1 MKACIGIRRE
11 DKSRWERRVPVTPAD
26 ARKLEEEHDIEVWV
40 QPSPIRVFSEKEFTQ
55 AGATVQEDLS
65 PCPVIFAVKE
75 MPLDFFEAGKTYVF
89 FAHVIKGQPYNMP
102 MLKRMLELG
111 CTLIDY
117 EKVTDEKGRRLIFFG
132 QHAGIAGMIETLW
145 ALGQRLDWEGIPNPF
160 SQLGHTYEYKD
171 LAEAEE
177 AISKVGEKIKA
188 EGLPEPVTPLI
199 CGVAG
204 YGNVARGVWE
214 ILDLL
219 PIEEIEPKEVASLA
233 EGSDYDANI
242 MYKVVF
248 KEEHTVEPIS
258 SEDRPSAGSGHRFE
272 LQDFYDHPEKYRN
285 KFESYVPY
293 LTLIVNCIYWEE
305 KYPRLVTKKYL
316 KQLYGAGKPRLRVI
330 GDIGCDIEGA
340 IECTVRSTEPGEP
353 VFVYNPSTGEA
364 TSGYE
369 GEGPVVMAVD
379 ILPSELPRDASVY
392 FSEVLKE
399 FIPAIAKADFSVPF
413 EQLEL
418 PPEIKRAV
426 IAYHGELTPDY
437 CYIEEFL

>member
-11 DKSRWERRVPVTPAD
+11 DKSRWERRVPVTPED
-26 ARKLEEEHDIEVWV
+26 AQKLKEEHDVEVWV
-40 QPSPIRVFSEKEFTQ
+40 QPSPIRVFSEEEFTQ
-55 AGATVQEDLS
+55 AGAIVQEDLS
-65 PCPVIFAVKE
+65 PCPVVFAVKE
-75 MPLDFFEAGKTYVF
+75 MPLDFFEPGKTYVF

-102 MLKRMLELG
+102 MLKKMLDLG
-111 CTLIDY
+111 CNLIDY

-132 QHAGIAGMIETLW
+132 RHAGIAGMIDTLW

-160 SQLGHTYEYKD
+160 SQLRHTYEYKD
-171 LAEAEE
+171 LMEAKE
-177 AISKVGEKIKA
+177 AISRIGEKIKT
-188 EGLPEPVTPLI
+188 EGLPESVTPLI

-219 PIEEIEPKEVASLA
+219 PIEEIQPKEIAPLVG
-233 EGSDYDANI
+233 GSDYASLRQAQDTANVI
-242 MYKVVF
+242 YKVVF

-258 SEDRPSAGSGHRFE
+258 PDHQFE
-272 LQDFYDHPEKYRN
+272 LQDFYDHPEKYRG

-305 KYPRLVTKKYL
+305 KYPRLVTKEVL
-316 KQLYGAGKPRLRVI
+316 KKLYGGGKPRLRVI
-330 GDIGCDIEGA
+330 GDISCDIEGA
-340 IECTVRSTEPGEP
+340 IECTVRSTEPDEP
-353 VFVYNPSTGEA
+353 VFVYNPFTGEA
-364 TSGYE
+364 TTGYE
-369 GEGPVVMAVD
+369 GAGPVVMAVD
-379 ILPSELPRDASVY
+379 ILPSELPRDASVD
-392 FSEVLKE
+392 FSGVLQE

-437 CYIEEFL
+437 RYIQEFL

>member
-11 DKSRWERRVPVTPAD
+11 DKSRWERRVPVTPED
-26 ARKLEEEHDIEVWV
+26 ARKLKEEHGIEVWV
-40 QPSPIRVFSEKEFTQ
+40 QPSPIRVFSEEEFTQ
-55 AGATVQEDLS
+55 AGAIVQEDLS
-65 PCPVIFAVKE
+65 PCPVILAVKE
-75 MPLDFFEAGKTYVF
+75 MPLDFFESGKTYVF

-102 MLKRMLELG
+102 MLKKMLELG
-111 CTLIDY
+111 CNLIDY

-132 QHAGIAGMIETLW
+132 QHAGIAGMIDTLW

-160 SQLGHTYEYKD
+160 SQLCHTYEYKD
-171 LAEAEE
+171 LAEAKE
-177 AISKVGEKIKA
+177 AVSKLGEKIKT
-188 EGLPEPVTPLI
+188 EGLPEVVTPLI

-219 PIEEIEPKEVASLA
+219 PVEEIEPKDVAPLA
-233 EGSDYDANI
+233 EGSDYKANVI
-242 MYKVVF
+242 YKVVF

-258 SEDRPSAGSGHRFE
+258 PDHQFE
-272 LQDFYDHPEKYRN
+272 LQDFYDHPEKYRG
-285 KFESYVPY
+285 KFERYVPY

-305 KYPRLVTKKYL
+305 KYPRLVTKEYL

-330 GDIGCDIEGA
+330 GDISCDIEGA
-340 IECTVRSTEPGEP
+340 IECTVRSTEPDEP
-353 VFVYNPSTGEA
+353 VFVYNPFTGEA
-364 TSGYE
+364 TDGYE
-369 GEGPVVMAVD
+369 GEGPVMMAVD
-379 ILPSELPRDASVY
+379 ILPSELPRDASVD
-392 FSEVLKE
+392 FSAVLRE
-399 FIPAIAKADFSVPF
+399 FIPAIAKTDFSIPF

-437 CYIEEFL
+437 RYIEEFL

>member
-11 DKSRWERRVPVTPAD
+11 DKSRWERRVPVTPED
-26 ARKLEEEHDIEVWV
+26 AQKLKEEHGIEVWV
-40 QPSPIRVFSEKEFTQ
+40 QPSPIRVFSEEEFTQ
-55 AGATVQEDLS
+55 AGAIVQENLS
-65 PCPVIFAVKE
+65 PCPIVFAVKE

-102 MLKRMLELG
+102 MLKKMLDLE
-111 CTLIDY
+111 CNLIDY

-132 QHAGIAGMIETLW
+132 RHAGIAGMIETFW
-145 ALGQRLDWEGIPNPF
+145 ALGKRLDWEGIPNPF
-160 SQLGHTYEYKD
+160 SHLRHTYEYKD
-171 LAEAEE
+171 LMEAKE
-177 AISKVGEKIKA
+177 AISRIGEKIKT
-188 EGLPEPVTPLI
+188 EGLPESVTPLI

-219 PIEEIEPKEVASLA
+219 PVEEIEPKEIPSLA
-233 EGSDYDANI
+233 EEPALSRAKGSDYATNVI
-242 MYKVVF
+242 YKVVF

-258 SEDRPSAGSGHRFE
+258 PDHKFE
-272 LQDFYDHPEKYRN
+272 LQDFYDHPEKYRG

-293 LTLIVNCIYWEE
+293 LTLIVNCVYWEE
-305 KYPRLVTKKYL
+305 KYPRLVTNEYL
-316 KQLYGAGKPRLRVI
+316 KQLYSAGQPRLRVI
-330 GDIGCDIEGA
+330 GDISCDIEGA
-340 IECTVRSTEPGEP
+340 IECTVRSTEPDEP
-353 VFVYNPSTGEA
+353 VFVYNPFTGEA

-379 ILPSELPRDASVY
+379 ILPSELPRDASVD
-392 FSEVLKE
+392 FSGVLSE
-399 FIPAIAKADFSVPF
+399 FIPAMAKADFSVPF
-413 EQLEL
+413 EKLAL

-437 CYIEEFL
+437 RYIEQSL

>member
-1 MKACIGIRRE
+1 MNTCIGIRRE
-11 DKSRWERRVPVTPAD
+11 DKSRWERRVPVTPED
-26 ARKLEEEHDIEVWV
+26 ARKLKEEHGIEVWL
-40 QPSPIRVFSEKEFTQ
+40 QPSPIRVFSEEEFTQ
-55 AGATVQEDLS
+55 AGAIVQEDLS

-102 MLKRMLELG
+102 MLKKMMDLG
-111 CTLIDY
+111 CNLIDY

-132 QHAGIAGMIETLW
+132 QHAGIAGMIDTLW

-160 SQLGHTYEYKD
+160 SQLRHTYEYRD
-171 LAEAEE
+171 LAEAKE
-177 AISKVGEKIKA
+177 AVSKMGEKIKA
-188 EGLPEPVTPLI
+188 EGLPESVTPLI

-219 PIEEIEPKEVASLA
+219 PIEETQPKEIAPLV
-233 EGSDYDANI
+233 EGSDYASNVI
-242 MYKVVF
+242 YKVVF

-258 SEDRPSAGSGHRFE
+258 PDHQFE
-272 LQDFYDHPEKYRN
+272 LQDFYEHPEKYRG

-305 KYPRLVTKKYL
+305 KYPRLVTKEYL

-330 GDIGCDIEGA
+330 GDISCDIEGA
-340 IECTVRSTEPGEP
+340 IECTVRSTEPDEP
-353 VFVYNPSTGEA
+353 VFVYNPFTGEA
-364 TSGYE
+364 TDGYQ

-379 ILPSELPRDASVY
+379 ILPSELPRDASVD
-392 FSEVLKE
+392 FSGVLKE

-437 CYIEEFL
+437 RYIEEFL